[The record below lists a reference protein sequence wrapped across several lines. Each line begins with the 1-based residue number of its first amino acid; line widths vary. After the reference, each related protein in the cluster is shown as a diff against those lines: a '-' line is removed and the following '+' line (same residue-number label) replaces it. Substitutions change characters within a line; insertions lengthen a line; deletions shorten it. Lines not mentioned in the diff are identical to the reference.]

1 MAGLDRLRF
10 VKISHCEFFLNIG
23 RPVGC
28 GFASSHHRRLPCV
41 HGGRQGCVV
50 RLDARSRARLP
61 PEAAEAK
68 RPEATRY
75 DDVPVVLVSLT

>member
-10 VKISHCEFFLNIG
+10 VKISHREFFLNIG

-50 RLDARSRARLP
+50 RLDAFEGSRLRK
-61 PEAAEAK
+61 AEAK

-75 DDVPVVLVSLT
+75 DDEDPVVVSLT